1 MKKLLVIIDM
11 QNDFITG
18 ALGSNAALDILPI
31 AIDKIKN
38 WHGDIAY
45 TKDTHYS
52 DYLNT
57 NEGKHL
63 PVPHCI
69 YNTFGWE
76 LRPEIK
82 KAILDSN
89 NNHGG
94 IIHGEKKN
102 YFGSLDLANWIA
114 GMKYDYI
121 EIMGLCTDICVISNA
136 LYIKAFNPQAEVKV
150 VANCC
155 AGSTIE
161 AHKEALDIMQNCHI
175 DII

>member
-18 ALGSNAALDILPI
+18 ALGSNAALDILPV

-38 WHGDIAY
+38 WRGDIAY

-52 DYLNT
+52 DYLDT

-63 PVPHCI
+63 PIPHCI
-69 YNTFGWE
+69 YDTFGWE

-82 KAILDSN
+82 DAILESKYSM
-89 NNHGG
+89 
-94 IIHGEKKN
+94 IYGEEKQS
-102 YFGSLDLANWIA
+102 FGSPDLAKWILNN
-114 GMKYDYI
+114 KYDYI
-121 EIMGLCTDICVISNA
+121 EIMGLCTDICVVSNA
-136 LYIKAFNPQAEVKV
+136 LCIKAFNPEAEIKV

-155 AGSTIE
+155 AGTTIE